1 MPQSQR
7 DLFKEF
13 YKRIVT
19 LGGEKVD
26 IAHIFWC
33 RGKNLEKKFMTCSA
47 SKFLFYAHT
56 KKVYIVSCS
65 FFL

>member
-1 MPQSQR
+1 MLARFTNDYTTIHNISFSSVTTFLTIIILMPQSQR

-26 IAHIFWC
+26 IVHIF
-33 RGKNLEKKFMTCSA
+33 
-47 SKFLFYAHT
+47 
-56 KKVYIVSCS
+56 
-65 FFL
+65 

>member
-1 MPQSQR
+1 MLARFTNDYTTIHNNSFSSVTTFLIIILMPQSQR

-26 IAHIFWC
+26 IVHIF
-33 RGKNLEKKFMTCSA
+33 
-47 SKFLFYAHT
+47 
-56 KKVYIVSCS
+56 
-65 FFL
+65 